1 MVVLKAVFLPDVL
14 TKNYADIKINW
25 GVLNLSSPYLP
36 WLVKLPAGAVS
47 NCPEQLNEPETP
59 EATKSGPKSLERRG
73 RSNSPSESCQLPD
86 CKPLK
91 TNVMVDSTSKRDS
104 SSGGCET
111 NCDIAPE
118 LGNESGMSCRCLF
131 IIHWPVILS
140 VIIPCSLFLLVFHR
154 HHCLRRLLDR
164 HRPSQTRNL
173 SHMKGPI
180 CAISP

>member
-1 MVVLKAVFLPDVL
+1 VVVLKAVFLPDVL

-25 GVLNLSSPYLP
+25 GVLNLSSPYFA
-36 WLVKLPAGAVS
+36 VAGQVA
-47 NCPEQLNEPETP
+47 CGGCKQLPEQLNGPETP

-131 IIHWPVILS
+131 IIHWPVIL
-140 VIIPCSLFLLVFHR
+140 
-154 HHCLRRLLDR
+154 
-164 HRPSQTRNL
+164 
-173 SHMKGPI
+173 
-180 CAISP
+180 